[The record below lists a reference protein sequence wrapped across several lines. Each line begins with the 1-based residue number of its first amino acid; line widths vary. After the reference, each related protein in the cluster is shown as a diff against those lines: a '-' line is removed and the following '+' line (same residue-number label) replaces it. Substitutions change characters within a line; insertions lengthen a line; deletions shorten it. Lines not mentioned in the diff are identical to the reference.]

1 MTYRDNSDGT
11 RDTRPMTLYG
21 YTVNLS
27 STKTVKSIA
36 LPANRNVVVV
46 AMNLSGVSSST
57 SSNHLTTGQTFDK
70 TQIVLVPTAKR
81 AKR

>member
-1 MTYRDNSDGT
+1 
-11 RDTRPMTLYG
+11 
-21 YTVNLS
+21 
-27 STKTVKSIA
+27 
-36 LPANRNVVVV
+36 VVVV
-46 AMNLSGVSSST
+46 AMNLSGVSTST